1 MFTTSRKAG
10 RTPEPAAN
18 LYRAVVARSR
28 EPVFYREWRVADSI
42 DGRFDLLALHAFL
55 IFDALRDQGPAVAEL
70 GSRLA
75 DAIFTGFDEALRE
88 MGISDFGMGRRM
100 RKLADAF
107 YGRMQIYGSAEGAEQ
122 LAAALQR
129 NLYRG
134 DADSGPEADG
144 IASYM
149 LLARAHLR
157 RDTGALFEGNVDF
170 GPLPH
175 LVNTDDRPSSI

>member
-1 MFTTSRKAG
+1 MFTASRKAG
-10 RTPEPAAN
+10 RAWEPAAK

-55 IFDALRDQGPAVAEL
+55 IFDALRDRGAAAAEL

-88 MGISDFGMGRRM
+88 MGVSDFGMGRRM

-107 YGRMQIYGSAEGAEQ
+107 YGRMQSYGSAEGAEQ
-122 LAAALQR
+122 LSAALQR

-134 DADSGPEADG
+134 DPARAREAGG
-144 IASYM
+144 IGSYM
-149 LLARAHLR
+149 LLANARLR
-157 RDTGALFEGNVDF
+157 RDIGALLEGKADF

-175 LVNTDDRPSSI
+175 LVNSDDRSSSV